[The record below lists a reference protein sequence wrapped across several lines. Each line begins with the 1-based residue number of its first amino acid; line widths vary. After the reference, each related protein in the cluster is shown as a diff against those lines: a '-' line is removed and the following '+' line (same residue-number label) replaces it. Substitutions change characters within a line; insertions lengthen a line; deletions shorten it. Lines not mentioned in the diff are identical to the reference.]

1 MEKTFWKVT
10 AIIFLV
16 LFLLETSFFIWSV
29 WIVTKE
35 EQKDLTCYYD
45 ICADYP
51 DAQRVGNLCTC
62 YDYDVMGNYII
73 TDTEIMR

>member
-51 DAQRVGNLCTC
+51 DAYREGNVCSC
-62 YDYDVMGNYII
+62 YDYDMLGDYVIAKEKLMK
-73 TDTEIMR
+73 